1 MKFIFADSQDYVDPG
16 FDFENEAYSPDR
28 RVQHDDVYPHEF
40 FEYAPYDGMLVSR
53 ATVGDGSIK
62 GKYTTAQ
69 SLRFR
74 RDGAREFLRYW
85 PEANGGMLFG
95 DCGAFSY
102 VREEKPPY
110 NIPEM
115 VDYYAACGFTH
126 AVSIDHVVLGYNE
139 NFDAP
144 SLFGGCANPVEHHN
158 VPEDWKYR
166 YKLTLQLAEEFLNY
180 CEANHVPFQPLGIA
194 QGWSPL
200 SYQEAVRRLV
210 DMGYDYIALGG
221 LVPLMAPQIR
231 RILDA
236 VRDIAPNV
244 RIHLF
249 GFTKADELHQF
260 VPYNLASFDSTSPLL
275 RAFKDDKK
283 NYFDGGRWYTAIRLP
298 NADENNRFKKDILAG
313 VKAQKV
319 LRVLEQKAIMALRAY
334 AAHQATLEEALAPI
348 VEYGVEFHGDKVPVQ
363 AYRETL
369 QARPWDSCDCKV
381 CRESGVEVIIF
392 RGSNR
397 NRRRGFHN
405 LWTFYQHLLT
415 LRPADDISPIQ
426 LNNTVRTAQ
435 HALQVTNI

>member
-1 MKFIFADSQDYVDPG
+1 
-16 FDFENEAYSPDR
+16 
-28 RVQHDDVYPHEF
+28 
-40 FEYAPYDGMLVSR
+40 MLVSR
-53 ATVGDGSIK
+53 ATVGDGLIK
-62 GKYTTAQ
+62 GKYTTSQ

-85 PEANGGMLFG
+85 PEQNSGVLFG

-102 VREEKPPY
+102 VKEEKPPY
-110 NIPEM
+110 NVPEM

-139 NFDAP
+139 TFDGP
-144 SLFGGCANPVEHHN
+144 SLFGGCADPTQNQA

-166 YKLTLQLAEEFLNY
+166 YHLTLQLAEEFLRY
-180 CEANHVPFQPLGIA
+180 CETNRAPFQPLGIA

-210 DMGYDYIALGG
+210 DMGYDYVALGG

-231 RILDA
+231 RVLDA
-236 VRDIAPNV
+236 VREVAPDV
-244 RIHLF
+244 QIHLF
-249 GFTKADELHQF
+249 GFTKADDLHHF

-275 RAFKDDKK
+275 RAFKDEKK
-283 NYFDGGRWYTAIRLP
+283 NFFTGDRWYTAIRLP
-298 NADENNRFKKDILAG
+298 NADDNNRFKKDILAG
-313 VKAQKV
+313 VKAQKG
-319 LRVLEQKAIMALRAY
+319 LRVLEQKAMSSLRAY
-334 AAHQATLEEALAPI
+334 ADNLIGIEEALLPI
-348 VEYGVEFHGDKVPVQ
+348 VEYGTEFHGKKVPAA

-369 QARPWDSCDCKV
+369 QARPWDMCSCKV

-405 LWTFYQHLLT
+405 LWTFYHHLLA
-415 LRPADDISPIQ
+415 LRPPSNSSIIHSTDVA
-426 LNNTVRTAQ
+426 RTPQ
-435 HALQVTNI
+435 HAL